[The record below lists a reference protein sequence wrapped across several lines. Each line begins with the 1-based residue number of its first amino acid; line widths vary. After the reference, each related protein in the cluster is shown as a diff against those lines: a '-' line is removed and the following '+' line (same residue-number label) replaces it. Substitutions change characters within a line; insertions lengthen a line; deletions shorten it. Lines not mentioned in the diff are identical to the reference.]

1 MRKQKGITLVALVI
15 TIIVLLILAGVSISM
30 ISGDDGIATKASQA
44 AEKTKEKSDEELDKL
59 ASVDDYIQDK
69 VNGTK
74 TEQDPGQEPD
84 QEPDPTPTPTPDP
97 EPEVETITITF
108 DNGNSS
114 YKFFSL
120 TKDDTMV
127 YAEEL
132 DSYQITVPAGSKVE
146 RPVRGS
152 YMNYEFTDFPVDF
165 ETYERWF
172 DVGVSVKLTLDEL
185 PKIVG
190 VYSPDLDTYVTVD
203 GTSIDIDNFYPTED
217 MTVIC
222 YDDR

>member
-1 MRKQKGITLVALVI
+1 MKRQKGITLVALVV

-30 ISGDDGIATKASQA
+30 ISGDDGIATQA
-44 AEKTKEKSDEELDKL
+44 AEAKSKTETASQEELDKL
-59 ASVDDYIQDK
+59 GTVDDYIQDK

-74 TEQDPGQEPD
+74 TEQEPD
-84 QEPDPTPTPTPDP
+84 QEPNPEPDSDQTP

-190 VYSPDLDTYVTVD
+190 VYSPNLDTYVTVD
-203 GTSIDIDNFYPTED
+203 GTAIDIDNFYPTED

-222 YDDR
+222 YDDK